1 MADKQLLLKILI
13 ILLVL
18 FTLIFIYRVYFI
30 QTPNINT
37 AWVINLDKDTQ
48 RLEKIREQE
57 KYLPVKFQRW
67 TAAYGKEEDRFK
79 IAETDG
85 VGEIISRSVNN
96 EENSKSN
103 KVLQRGGEIGCWL
116 SHKRLLTYLSKQDYP
131 ENYGHLICEDDVIID
146 RDFIRKWNTL
156 KTNIPSD
163 WEMIYIGVGGPHGE
177 KIADGILRWKND
189 KGAGNWGTYAYLV
202 RHKSIKKI
210 LKSLTLMAA
219 PIDVQYYK
227 MLGGTNIYI
236 LDPPLI
242 NPTEEFG
249 SSIDSQEARFR
260 N

>member
-1 MADKQLLLKILI
+1 MADKQLLFKILL
-13 ILLVL
+13 ILLSVL
-18 FTLIFIYRVYFI
+18 ALIFIYRVYFI
-30 QTPNINT
+30 QTPDINT

-48 RLEKIREQE
+48 RLEKFREQE
-57 KYLPVKFQRW
+57 TYLPVKFQRW
-67 TAAYGKEEDRFK
+67 AAAYGKEEDRIN
-79 IAETDG
+79 IAKMDG
-85 VGEIISRSVNN
+85 VEEIISRSANN

-116 SHKRLLTYLSKQDYP
+116 THKRLLTYLSKQDYP

-163 WEMIYIGVGGPHGE
+163 WEMIYIGVGGPYGE

-189 KGAGNWGTYAYLV
+189 KNAGNWGTYAYLV

-236 LDPPLI
+236 LNPPLI
-242 NPTEEFG
+242 IATDEFG
-249 SSIDSQEARFR
+249 SSIDSQETRL
-260 N
+260 